1 MGQNEAGRLL
11 APACGTGRGSGMDGT
26 GDYRVLAIDDSRI
39 NCALIRRV
47 LESAGYQVTT
57 AQSGPE
63 GRRLAQ
69 ELRPHLILL
78 DIEMPGEDGFLTISK
93 LKQNSDTSSIPVI
106 FLSGVSDVE
115 SKVTGFDLGAVDFI
129 TKPFEPA
136 EIRARTKL
144 HIKMSQAMQA
154 VLDQQRQQLQQL
166 VDAQQQMLVRPAD
179 IPEAKFAVLYRALHE
194 AGGDFYSASRIS
206 EQVHGYFV
214 GDVSG
219 HDVSTSYLT
228 AAINVLLKQNCS
240 PLYTPSESMRIINTV
255 LRQSLDH
262 HKFLAATYLQVDRQ
276 NREAITIN
284 MGNPPLLM
292 VPADGNDRFITARG
306 APLGMFPN
314 SFYDSCVIPCAPGD
328 RFYLFSDG
336 FLEAR
341 GTVWSVE
348 MWKLPQ
354 AARDL
359 HGVGLEESI
368 GRLRDFFTGEG
379 AELND
384 DLVILATEV

>member
-1 MGQNEAGRLL
+1 MGDVRHKIEAIEAADERKMN
-11 APACGTGRGSGMDGT
+11 AN

-39 NCALIRRV
+39 NCAIIARILAA
-47 LESAGYQVTT
+47 AGYEVTT
-57 AQSGPE
+57 TQSGPE
-63 GRRLAQ
+63 GRKIAEKLH
-69 ELRPHLILL
+69 PHIILL
-78 DIEMPGEDGFLTISK
+78 DIEMPGEDGFITISK
-93 LKQNSDTSSIPVI
+93 LKEHPETANIPVI
-106 FLSGVSDVE
+106 FLSGVSDVD
-115 SKVTGFDLGAVDFI
+115 SKVTGFELGAVDFI

-154 VLDQQRQQLQQL
+154 VLEQQRQQLQQL
-166 VDAQQQMLVRPAD
+166 VDAQQQMLIRPTD
-179 IPEAKFAVLYRALHE
+179 MPDAKFAVQYQALHE

-206 EQVHGYFV
+206 EQVYGYFV

-219 HDVSTSYLT
+219 HDISTSYLT

-240 PLYTPSESMRIINTV
+240 PLYTPAESMRIINSV
-255 LRQSLDH
+255 LRQSLDR

-276 NREAITIN
+276 NREAVAIN
-284 MGNPPLLM
+284 MGNPPLLF

-336 FLEAR
+336 MLEAQGR
-341 GTVWSVE
+341 VWSVE
-348 MWKLPQ
+348 MWRLPL
-354 AARDL
+354 AAR
-359 HGVGLEESI
+359 GLQKLSLEDSI
-368 GRLRDFFTGEG
+368 VRLREYFTGIGG
-379 AELND
+379 ALND